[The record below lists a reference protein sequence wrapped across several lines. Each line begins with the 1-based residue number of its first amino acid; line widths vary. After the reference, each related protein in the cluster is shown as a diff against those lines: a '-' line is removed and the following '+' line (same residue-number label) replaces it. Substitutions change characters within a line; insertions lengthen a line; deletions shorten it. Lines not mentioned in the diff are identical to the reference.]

1 MTMPDETTPRSR
13 RTVDDTLAGTADG
26 NGGNRMAG
34 VMEGA
39 QEAATRARAAA
50 GDIAERVGGAGA
62 PAQGA
67 VDETA
72 RTLNELPDQTLML
85 GAAFSLGVG
94 VGMFLTGT
102 NRLTVLLA
110 LAPAAAM
117 AATLLSRE
125 SGRNLDSWDSAA
137 TPS

>member
-1 MTMPDETTPRSR
+1 MTMSEETSRVGRPGQTGGPDDFES
-13 RTVDDTLAGTADG
+13 D
-26 NGGNRMAG
+26 GGNRMAG

-39 QEAATRARAAA
+39 QEAALKARAAA
-50 GDIAERVGGAGA
+50 SEVAERM
-62 PAQGA
+62 PAAMASAQEA

-125 SGRNLDSWDSAA
+125 SSRYPESWGTTA
-137 TPS
+137 TPG

>member
-1 MTMPDETTPRSR
+1 MTTAENAGQPGAADDLYTTSS
-13 RTVDDTLAGTADG
+13 DG
-26 NGGNRMAG
+26 GRMAG

-39 QEAATRARAAA
+39 QEAAARARSAA
-50 GDIAERVGGAGA
+50 DTIAERMPAAVAS
-62 PAQGA
+62 AQGA

-117 AATLLSRE
+117 AATLLSR
-125 SGRNLDSWDSAA
+125 DSARLQEPWESAA

>member
-1 MTMPDETTPRSR
+1 MTMSEETGRMGRPGQGSRPDDFE
-13 RTVDDTLAGTADG
+13 AD
-26 NGGNRMAG
+26 GGNRMAG

-39 QEAATRARAAA
+39 QEAALKARAAA
-50 GDIAERVGGAGA
+50 SEVAERM
-62 PAQGA
+62 PAAVASAQEA

-125 SGRNLDSWDSAA
+125 SSRYPESWGTTA
-137 TPS
+137 TPG

>member
-1 MTMPDETTPRSR
+1 MTMSEETGRVGRPSQGSGPDDFES
-13 RTVDDTLAGTADG
+13 D
-26 NGGNRMAG
+26 GGNRMAG

-39 QEAATRARAAA
+39 QEAAVKARAAA
-50 GDIAERVGGAGA
+50 SEVAERM
-62 PAQGA
+62 PAAMASAQEA

-125 SGRNLDSWDSAA
+125 SSRYPDSWETTA
-137 TPS
+137 TPG

>member
-1 MTMPDETTPRSR
+1 MTMPDETGRVRRSG
-13 RTVDDTLAGTADG
+13 DDPLDSGLDADAGS
-26 NGGNRMAG
+26 RMAG
-34 VMEGA
+34 VMDGA

-50 GDIAERVGGAGA
+50 GDLAERVPSAVA
-62 PAQGA
+62 SAQGA

-102 NRLTVLLA
+102 NRLTVVLA

-117 AATLLSRE
+117 AATLLGRD
-125 SGRNLDSWDSAA
+125 SGRDLDSWDSAA

>member
-1 MTMPDETTPRSR
+1 MTMSEETGRIGRPGQDSRPDDLES
-13 RTVDDTLAGTADG
+13 D
-26 NGGNRMAG
+26 GGNRMAG

-39 QEAATRARAAA
+39 QEAALKARAAA
-50 GDIAERVGGAGA
+50 SEVADRM
-62 PAQGA
+62 PAAVASAQEA

-125 SGRNLDSWDSAA
+125 SSRYPESWGTTA
-137 TPS
+137 TPG

>member
-1 MTMPDETTPRSR
+1 MTMSEEPGR
-13 RTVDDTLAGTADG
+13 AGRVQPGDRATDFDADG
-26 NGGNRMAG
+26 GSRMAG

-39 QEAATRARAAA
+39 QEAALKARAAA
-50 GDIAERVGGAGA
+50 GEVADRM
-62 PAQGA
+62 PAAVASAQEA

-110 LAPAAAM
+110 LVPAAAM

-125 SGRNLDSWDSAA
+125 SGRYPESWGTTA
-137 TPS
+137 TPG

>member
-1 MTMPDETTPRSR
+1 MTMSEESR
-13 RTVDDTLAGTADG
+13 RAGSPGPEDRTVEFDSDGGT
-26 NGGNRMAG
+26 RMAG

-39 QEAATRARAAA
+39 QEAALKARAAA
-50 GDIAERVGGAGA
+50 SEVADRMPAAVAS
-62 PAQGA
+62 AQGA

-125 SGRNLDSWDSAA
+125 SGRYPESWGTTA
-137 TPS
+137 TPG

>member
-1 MTMPDETTPRSR
+1 MTMSDETIRATRPVPENREA
-13 RTVDDTLAGTADG
+13 LEADG
-26 NGGNRMAG
+26 GRMAG

-39 QEAATRARAAA
+39 QEAALKARAAA
-50 GDIAERVGGAGA
+50 SEVAERM
-62 PAQGA
+62 PAAVSTAQEA

-72 RTLNELPDQTLML
+72 RALNELPDQTLML

-110 LAPAAAM
+110 LVPAAAM

-125 SGRNLDSWDSAA
+125 GGRYPEAWGTTA
-137 TPS
+137 TPG